1 MSLMKK
7 TCIMSLTLAII
18 LTGCGGTG
26 LPAINPKTVD
36 LPVVSAVGEKV
47 GEAVTFSWENPDG
60 TTETWKPERKTLLT
74 FWVYGC
80 SSCLPEFTAVQEF
93 ARQSKLDILVVNLNK
108 VKDISL
114 LAEMLTL
121 LDEPPTVKI
130 VLDPT
135 SVVGKEFGVQT
146 VPDAMII
153 DGNGR
158 ILVRQ
163 KARVDLQT
171 LVEMEKESEVK

>member
-1 MSLMKK
+1 MCLMKK
-7 TCIMSLTLAII
+7 TCITSLMIATI

-26 LPAINPKTVD
+26 LPAISPKTVD
-36 LPVVSAVGEKV
+36 LPVVSAVGEKF
-47 GEAVTFSWENPDG
+47 GEAVAFSWENPDG
-60 TTETWKPERKTLLT
+60 TTESWKPERKTLLT

-80 SSCLPEFTAVQEF
+80 SACLPEFQAVQEF
-93 ARQSKLDILVVNLNK
+93 AKQSKLDILVVNLNK
-108 VKDISL
+108 VKDLSL
-114 LAEMLTL
+114 LAQMLTL
-121 LDEPPTVKI
+121 LEEPPTVKI

-153 DGNGR
+153 DGNGK

-163 KARVDLQT
+163 KARVDLKI
-171 LVEMEKESEVK
+171 LMEMEKESEVK